1 MNEKEKNNLIE
12 KIAKRYSL
20 RLLLLFGSQ
29 VEGKNLHSESD
40 FDVAY
45 LSAKKLT
52 LRQETRMMLELSPYF
67 RSENIDLVN
76 LKEASPLL
84 FYSVFQKCKVIYQEN
99 DLIFPSYRVYSFK
112 KYIEA
117 KPLYELKFQ
126 RFKEKI
132 KTY

>member
-1 MNEKEKNNLIE
+1 ME
-12 KIAKRYSL
+12 KINQKLVKEIAERYFL

-45 LSAKKLT
+45 LSAKKLNLT
-52 LRQETRMMLELSPYF
+52 QEAKMMTELAPVF

-76 LKEASPLL
+76 LKNASPLL
-84 FYSVFQKCKVIYQEN
+84 FYAVFQKCKALYQED
-99 DLIFPSYRVYSFK
+99 DLIFPSYRAYAFK

-117 KPLYELKFQ
+117 KPLYELKFN
-126 RFKEKI
+126 RLKEKI
-132 KTY
+132 KTL